1 MEKPDSDIYRN
12 DSAFEKELFQNIRRR
27 DCSEFYRESGQM
39 YMNMSDP
46 DDKQPKEKKPKYK
59 YKGW

>member
-12 DSAFEKELFQNIRRR
+12 DNAFERGLFQSLRRR
-27 DCSEFYRESGQM
+27 DCSEFCRESGPM
-39 YMNMSDP
+39 YMNMPDP